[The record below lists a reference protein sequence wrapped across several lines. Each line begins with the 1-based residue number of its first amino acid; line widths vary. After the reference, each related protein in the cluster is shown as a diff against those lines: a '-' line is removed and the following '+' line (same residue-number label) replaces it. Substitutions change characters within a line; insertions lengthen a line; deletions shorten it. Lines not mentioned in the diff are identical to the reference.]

1 MSWWLR
7 HIGWWPPLLGAGV
20 KLTRLD
26 KDLREADVEM
36 RLTRWNK
43 NYVGVH
49 FGGSLFSMT
58 DPFYM
63 LMLAAN
69 LGEEYVVW
77 DKAAS
82 IRYRKPGKG
91 RVRAE
96 FRLTEE
102 KLAEIRAAVEADG
115 RYDVRFL
122 VEIKD
127 EEGGVVA
134 MVERVIYCAT
144 KMRMRR
150 GQSCGVVVDEF
161 FGGSHAE
168 STGFRTADGRSYWG
182 ACDSAGLAKG
192 TGGGCGGWARVL
204 RDDVDAE
211 EVGQL

>member
-69 LGEEYVVW
+69 LGDEYVVW
-77 DKAAS
+77 DKGAS
-82 IRYRKPGKG
+82 IRYKKPGRG

-102 KLAEIRAAVEADG
+102 KLAEIRSALEAEG
-115 RYDVRFL
+115 RYDARFV
-122 VEIKD
+122 VEIRD
-127 EEGGVVA
+127 EQGGVVA
-134 MVERVIYCAT
+134 EVERVIYCAT
-144 KMRMRR
+144 KAA
-150 GQSCGVVVDEF
+150 
-161 FGGSHAE
+161 HAE
-168 STGFRTADGRSYWG
+168 R
-182 ACDSAGLAKG
+182 AK
-192 TGGGCGGWARVL
+192 L
-204 RDDVDAE
+204 R
-211 EVGQL
+211 GSIG